1 MKKVIGVGA
10 CVLDTYIEMDSYP
23 KEDIKIRANRVFS
36 CGGGPVGNALV
47 GIAKLGVQAAY
58 LGSLSNDAYGHQ
70 LVDEFKQFG
79 VCTNNIKLLDNIDA
93 FKAFIIL
100 GENKG
105 TRTVLFDK
113 GTIPDDPSLL
123 NLEAI
128 QDFDVLHLDGN
139 FMNLAIESAKI
150 AKKYHKIVSLDAG
163 SPYPRVEEL
172 LPYVDILIPSESF
185 ALKFTGKDTV
195 DDAIMDLYLKYK
207 PKVLVVTQGPRG
219 GTYIEDEKVHHY
231 EAFKINCIDS
241 NGAGDIFHGA
251 FLVAYL
257 EGKSLLDSIYFASA
271 TSALKCMKVGVRNA
285 LPNKNEVEAFL
296 KARGK

>member
-1 MKKVIGVGA
+1 MKKIVGVGA

-23 KEDIKIRANRVFS
+23 NEDIKIRAQKVFS
-36 CGGGPVGNALV
+36 CGGGPTGNALV
-47 GIAKLGVQAAY
+47 GIAKLGVEAEY
-58 LGSLSNDAYGHQ
+58 LGALSNDAYGHQ
-70 LVDEFKQFG
+70 LINEFKRFG
-79 VCTNNIKLLDNIDA
+79 VNTNNIKLLDNIDA

-100 GENKG
+100 GKDKG

-123 NLEAI
+123 NLEVIKDA
-128 QDFDVLHLDGN
+128 DVLHLDGN
-139 FMNLAIESAKI
+139 FMNIALESVKV
-150 AKKYHKIVSLDAG
+150 AKKYNKIVSLDAG

-185 ALKFTGKDTV
+185 ALKFTGKDNV
-195 DDAIMDLYLKYK
+195 DEAIMELYIKYK
-207 PKVLVVTQGPRG
+207 PQVLVVTQGPKG
-219 GTYIEDEKVHHY
+219 GTYIEDGKVNHY
-231 EAFKINCIDS
+231 EAFKIDCLDS

-251 FLVAYL
+251 FLVAYS

-271 TSALKCMKVGVRNA
+271 TSALKCTRVGVRNA
-285 LPNKNEVEAFL
+285 LPDKDEVIAFL

>member
-47 GIAKLGVQAAY
+47 GIAKLGVEAAY

-79 VCTNNIKLLDNIDA
+79 VHTNNIKLLNNIDA

-100 GENKG
+100 GEDKG

-231 EAFKINCIDS
+231 EAFKINCVDS

-257 EGKSLLDSIYFASA
+257 EGKSLLDCICFASA

>member
-47 GIAKLGVQAAY
+47 GIAKLGVQATY

-79 VCTNNIKLLDNIDA
+79 VNTNNIKLLDNIDA

-100 GENKG
+100 GEDKG

-113 GTIPDDPSLL
+113 GTIPDDPSIL

-219 GTYIEDEKVHHY
+219 GTYIENEKIHHY
-231 EAFKINCIDS
+231 DAFKINCVDS

>member
-1 MKKVIGVGA
+1 MKKIVGVGA
-10 CVLDTYIEMDSYP
+10 CVLDTYIEMDNYP
-23 KEDIKIRANRVFS
+23 KEDIKIRANKVFS
-36 CGGGPVGNALV
+36 CGGGPTGNALV
-47 GIAKLGVQAAY
+47 GIAKLGVEVAY
-58 LGSLSNDAYGHQ
+58 LGALSNDAYGQQ
-70 LVDEFKQFG
+70 LVNEFKQFG
-79 VCTNNIKLLDNIDA
+79 VDTSNIKLLDNIDA

-100 GENKG
+100 GEKEG

-113 GTIPDDPSLL
+113 GTIPDDPSIL
-123 NLEAI
+123 NLEVI
-128 QDFDVLHLDGN
+128 KNYDVLHLDGN
-139 FMNLAIESAKI
+139 FMNIALESAKT
-150 AKKYHKIVSLDAG
+150 AKKYHKVVSLDAG

-185 ALKFTGKDTV
+185 ALKFTGKDNV
-195 DDAIMDLYLKYK
+195 DDAIMDLYQRYQ

-219 GTYIEDEKVHHY
+219 GTYIEDGKVRHY
-231 EAFKINCIDS
+231 EAYKIDCLDS

-257 EGKSLLDSIYFASA
+257 DNKPLLDCIHFASA

-285 LPNKNEVEAFL
+285 LPDKQEVIAFL